1 MILFCFLWTPL
12 FCLFWRSITVSEAEN
27 SGGIWA
33 LLLGSA
39 AAFVRFLAGSFISP
53 GAFGF
58 SRWLSVCVDIV
69 ALPAALPLAA
79 RFLLVRLGA
88 LGRAADSANFALL
101 WLIPGAVMA
110 AANRSGL
117 NDPALLALALVLRT
131 AIAAGLPCFMNM
143 TGKSRGKIMML
154 LRALAVTVLPLLAAT
169 SYWAFFSQRTW
180 IGILLFVPALLP
192 AVVSAAVNFTR
203 PAKSGLA

>member
-12 FCLFWRSITVSEAEN
+12 FCLFWRSITAPAAEN

-58 SRWLSVCVDIV
+58 FRWLSVCVDSV
-69 ALPAALPLAA
+69 ALAAVLPLAA
-79 RFLLVRLGA
+79 RWLLVRLGA
-88 LGRAADSANFALL
+88 LGRGADYANFALL
-101 WLIPGAVMA
+101 WLIPGALMA

-117 NDPALLALALVLRT
+117 NDPALLSLALVLRT
-131 AIAAGLPCFMNM
+131 AIAAGLPFLMNL
-143 TGKSRGKIMML
+143 TGKSRGGAL
-154 LRALAVTVLPLLAAT
+154 LRALAVTALPFLAAT
-169 SYWAFFSQRTW
+169 SYWAFFSQQTW
-180 IGILLFVPALLP
+180 LGILLFAPALLP
-192 AVVSAAVNFTR
+192 AVISAAVNYTR
-203 PAKSGLA
+203 QAKRRNGLA

>member
-1 MILFCFLWTPL
+1 MMILFCFLWTPL
-12 FCLFWRSITVSEAEN
+12 FCLFWRSVTAPEAEN

-69 ALPAALPLAA
+69 ALPVLLPLAA
-79 RFLLVRLGA
+79 RCLLVRLGA
-88 LGRAADSANFALL
+88 LGRTADCAGFALL
-101 WLIPGAVMA
+101 WLIPGAVLA
-110 AANRSGL
+110 AATRTGL
-117 NDPALLALALVLRT
+117 NDPSLLALALVLRT
-131 AIAAGLPCFMNM
+131 AIAAGIPFFMSI
-143 TGKSRGKIMML
+143 TGKPNGLIRAL
-154 LRALAVTVLPLLAAT
+154 QALAVTILPFLAAT

-180 IGILLFVPALLP
+180 LGILLFVPALLP
-192 AVVSAAVNFTR
+192 AVMSAVLNFTR
-203 PAKSGLA
+203 PAKPGLA

>member
-12 FCLFWRSITVSEAEN
+12 FCLFWRSITAPETEN

-79 RFLLVRLGA
+79 RWLLVRLRA
-88 LGRAADSANFALL
+88 LGRTADCANFALL
-101 WLIPGAVMA
+101 WLVPGAIMA
-110 AANRSGL
+110 AANRSSL

-131 AIAAGLPCFMNM
+131 AIGAGVPFFMNM
-143 TGKSRGKIMML
+143 TRPNRAIVL
-154 LRALAVTVLPLLAAT
+154 LRALAVAALPFLAAT
-169 SYWAFFSQRTW
+169 AYWAFFSQRTW

-192 AVVSAAVNFTR
+192 VVISAVVNFAR
-203 PAKSGLA
+203 QAKGGLA

>member
-12 FCLFWRSITVSEAEN
+12 FCLFWRSITTPEAEN

-33 LLLGSA
+33 LILGSA

-53 GAFGF
+53 GAFGL

-69 ALPAALPLAA
+69 ALPAVLPLAT
-79 RFLLVRLGA
+79 RWLLVRLRA
-88 LGRAADSANFALL
+88 LGKTADCAGFALL

-110 AANRSGL
+110 AATRSGL
-117 NDPALLALALVLRT
+117 NDPSLLALALVLRT
-131 AIAAGLPCFMNM
+131 AVGAGIPFFTGM
-143 TGKSRGKIMML
+143 TGKPNRVIGI
-154 LRALAVTVLPLLAAT
+154 LRALAVTILPFLAAT

-180 IGILLFVPALLP
+180 LGILLFVPALLP
-192 AVVSAAVNFTR
+192 AVISAAVNFTR

>member
-12 FCLFWRSITVSEAEN
+12 FCLFWRSITAPETEN

-39 AAFVRFLAGSFISP
+39 AAFVRFLLGSLISP

-58 SRWLSVCVDIV
+58 SRWLGVCVDIV

-79 RFLLVRLGA
+79 YWLLIRLRA
-88 LGRAADSANFALL
+88 LGRTADCANFALL

-131 AIAAGLPCFMNM
+131 AIGAGLPFFINM
-143 TGKSRGKIMML
+143 TGKSGGGIRM
-154 LRALAVTVLPLLAAT
+154 LRALAAAVLPFLAAT

-180 IGILLFVPALLP
+180 LGILLLVPAFLP
-192 AVVSAAVNFTR
+192 AVISAAVNFTR
-203 PAKSGLA
+203 QAKSGLA

>member
-12 FCLFWRSITVSEAEN
+12 FCLFWRSITAPEAEN

-39 AAFVRFLAGSFISP
+39 AAFVRFLLGPLINP

-58 SRWLSVCVDIV
+58 FRWLSVCVDVIV
-69 ALPAALPLAA
+69 LPAALPLAA
-79 RFLLVRLGA
+79 RWLLVRLRG
-88 LGRAADSANFALL
+88 LGRTADCANFALL

-131 AIAAGLPCFMNM
+131 AIGAGVPFFMNM
-143 TGKSRGKIMML
+143 TRPNRAIAM
-154 LRALAVTVLPLLAAT
+154 LRALAVAALPLLAAT
-169 SYWAFFSQRTW
+169 SYWAFFSQQTW

-192 AVVSAAVNFTR
+192 AVISAAVNFSR
-203 PAKSGLA
+203 QAKSGLA

>member
-12 FCLFWRSITVSEAEN
+12 FCLFWRSITAPEAEN

-39 AAFVRFLAGSFISP
+39 AAFVRFLTGSFISP
-53 GAFGF
+53 GAFGL

-69 ALPAALPLAA
+69 ALPAVLPLAA
-79 RFLLVRLGA
+79 RWLLVRLRA
-88 LGRAADSANFALL
+88 LGRTGDWAGFALL

-110 AANRSGL
+110 AATRSGL
-117 NDPALLALALVLRT
+117 NDPSLLALALVLRT
-131 AIAAGLPCFMNM
+131 AIGAGIPFFTGM
-143 TGKSRGKIMML
+143 TGKPNRALGV
-154 LRALAVTVLPLLAAT
+154 LRALAVTILPFLAAT

-180 IGILLFVPALLP
+180 LGILLFVPALLP
-192 AVVSAAVNFTR
+192 VVISAAVNFTR
-203 PAKSGLA
+203 QAKSGLA

>member
-12 FCLFWRSITVSEAEN
+12 FCLFWRSITVAEAEN

-33 LLLGSA
+33 LLLGSM

-58 SRWLSVCVDIV
+58 SRWLSVCIDII

-79 RFLLVRLGA
+79 RWLLVRLRA
-88 LGRAADSANFALL
+88 LGRTADYANFALL
-101 WLIPGAVMA
+101 WLIPGAIMA

-117 NDPALLALALVLRT
+117 DDPALLALALVLRT
-131 AIAAGLPCFMNM
+131 AIAAGLPFFMGM
-143 TGKSRGKIMML
+143 TGNSRWGI
-154 LRALAVTVLPLLAAT
+154 RIFRTLAVTVLPLLAAT
-169 SYWAFFSQRTW
+169 SYWAFFSQQTW
-180 IGILLFVPALLP
+180 LGILLFVPALLP
-192 AVVSAAVNFTR
+192 AVISAAVNFTR
-203 PAKSGLA
+203 QAKSGLA